1 MQKIKLN
8 GFQIKL
14 LMACLMVL
22 DHIAYFIPENWVMI
36 FHVVTRVVGVW
47 FAYTAVEGFMYTSNL
62 RKYSM
67 RLFSWAA
74 VMFAGNYLLTFM
86 FEDRGIAIQNNIF
99 LTLAIGV
106 IMLTALTRMK
116 NKIWGFI
123 CSVILLV
130 IGILI
135 AEGGMVIL
143 PFMLITYFTYGKN
156 KYRNI
161 GYLCLSLILFLMS
174 FTNYGDVLTTIKMLA
189 FNSDFMFIFVIPFL
203 YMYDGK
209 RGSNSKFAKYYFY
222 VFYPAHLWIITTIA
236 YIVSK

>member
-1 MQKIKLN
+1 MKLN

-22 DHIAYFIPENWVMI
+22 DHISYFISDMWVVI
-36 FHVVTRVVGVW
+36 FHVITRVVGVW
-47 FAYTAVEGFMYTSNL
+47 FAYGAVEGFKYTRNL
-62 RKYSM
+62 KKYSM

-74 VMFAGNYLLTFM
+74 IMFAGNYLLNSLFY
-86 FEDRGIAIQNNIF
+86 DRGIAAHNNIF

-106 IMLTALTRMK
+106 LMLTALTRIK
-116 NKIWGFI
+116 NKILGFL
-123 CSVILLV
+123 CTVILLV

-143 PFMLITYFTYGKN
+143 PFMLITFFTYGKN

-161 GYLCLSLILFLMS
+161 GYLCLSLVLFLMI
-174 FTNYGDVLTTIKMLA
+174 FVNYGDLLTTIKMLGI
-189 FNSDFMFIFVIPFL
+189 NSDFMFIFVIPFL
-203 YMYDGK
+203 YMYNGE
-209 RGSNSKFAKYYFY
+209 RGSNSKFAKYFFY
-222 VFYPAHLWIITTIA
+222 IFYPAHLWIITTME

>member
-1 MQKIKLN
+1 MQTMRLN

-14 LMACLMVL
+14 IMACLMVL
-22 DHIAYFIPENWVMI
+22 DHIAYFIPGIWVMI

-47 FAYTAVEGFMYTSNL
+47 FAYIAVEGFMYTSNL
-62 RKYSM
+62 RKYFT
-67 RLFSWAA
+67 RLFSWA
-74 VMFAGNYLLTFM
+74 VMMFAGNYVLNLM
-86 FEDRGIAIQNNIF
+86 FEDRGIAIHNNIF

-106 IMLTALTRMK
+106 FMLTVLTRIN

-123 CSVILLV
+123 CSVVLLAV
-130 IGILI
+130 GILI

-174 FTNYGDVLTTIKMLA
+174 FVNYGDVLTTIEMLA

-203 YMYDGK
+203 YIYNGK
-209 RGSNSKFAKYYFY
+209 RGSNSRFAKYFFY

-236 YIVSK
+236 YIVSD

>member
-1 MQKIKLN
+1 MQKIKLK
-8 GFQIKL
+8 GFQMKL

-62 RKYSM
+62 RKYST

-74 VMFAGNYLLTFM
+74 IMFAGNYLLTFM

-106 IMLTALTRMK
+106 FMLTALTRMK

-143 PFMLITYFTYGKN
+143 PFMLITYFTYSKN

-161 GYLCLSLILFLMS
+161 GYLCLSLVLFLMS
-174 FTNYGDVLTTIKMLA
+174 FVNYGDVLTTIKMLA

-209 RGSNSKFAKYYFY
+209 RGSKSKFAKYFFY
-222 VFYPAHLWIITTIA
+222 VFYPAHLWVITTIA

>member
-1 MQKIKLN
+1 MRKMKLN

-22 DHIAYFIPENWVMI
+22 DHIAYFIPENWVVI
-36 FHVVTRVVGVW
+36 FHVITRVVGVW
-47 FAYTAVEGFMYTSNL
+47 FAYGAVEGFMYTSNL
-62 RKYSM
+62 KKYTM

-74 VMFAGNYLLTFM
+74 FMFAGNSLLNLLFK
-86 FEDRGIAIQNNIF
+86 DHGITVHNNIF

-106 IMLTALTRMK
+106 LMLAAITKIK
-116 NKIWGFI
+116 NRILGFI
-123 CSVILLV
+123 CSAVLIV

-161 GYLCLSLILFLMS
+161 GYLCLSLVLFLMT
-174 FTNYGDVLTTIKMLA
+174 FVNYGDLLTTITMLGI
-189 FNSDFMFIFVIPFL
+189 NSDFMFIFVIPFL
-203 YMYDGK
+203 YMYNGE
-209 RGSNSKFAKYYFY
+209 RGSNSKFAKYFFY
-222 VFYPAHLWIITTIA
+222 IFYPAHLWIITTIA